1 MSQAA
6 AVRIEPARDAPAFAA
21 PARSAGPPPVLGTAA
36 GWLLY
41 LWVVL
46 ALADALPAGAF
57 TPGHRD
63 FLLLIGAVGL
73 WRYGLGIVHFVR
85 AMLFLHWVFPRARA
99 RAEALGL
106 AGIPSHAYFLVTSF
120 RIETNTTANVYRA
133 VIAEASRCGCPATLV
148 ASIVELADE
157 RLIKALWQRLAPPPQ
172 VQLRIVRIA
181 GTGKRDGLAHGFR
194 AIARTVPDDNAVVA
208 VIDGD
213 TVIRPGLIRATA
225 PFFKVFPKVG
235 ALTTN
240 EFCDVEDRPI
250 MREWHRLR
258 FAQRHLNM
266 CSMAIGQHVLTLTG
280 RMSLFRAGVV
290 TDPEFIHDVQHDE
303 LDHWRL
309 GRFQFLTGDDKSSW
323 FSLVRHGWQTYYV
336 PDVAID
342 TLEHPPTRSFFT
354 SSRMLMFRW
363 YGNSLRQNH
372 RAVKLGPGVLGWFTY
387 YVLWDQRVSMWTSL
401 LGLTA
406 ATIASFKYGG
416 AALLAYG
423 VWVGL
428 SRLYLTAL
436 LMASGHRVG
445 PMFPVLLYYNQ
456 IVGALIK
463 IRVFFHLDQQ
473 SWTRQK
479 TTLQRDYDGF
489 QRWFAPLSSEVMTA
503 SAASL
508 FLVFVFH
515 LV

>member
-1 MSQAA
+1 MNQSA
-6 AVRIEPARDAPAFAA
+6 AVRIEPRRGAVGVPALAA
-21 PARSAGPPPVLGTAA
+21 SEGPPPALGTAA

-46 ALADALPAGAF
+46 ALADALPADAF
-57 TPGHRD
+57 TPGHRN
-63 FLLLIGAVGL
+63 FLLVIGSVGL
-73 WRYGLGIVHFVR
+73 WRYGLGIVHFIR

-99 RAEALGL
+99 RAEALGT
-106 AGIPSHAYFLVTSF
+106 AGLPSHAYFLVTSF
-120 RIETNTTANVYRA
+120 RIETETTANVYRA

-172 VQLRIVRIA
+172 VQLRIVRIG

-194 AIARTVPDDNAVVA
+194 AIARTAPDDDAVVA

-225 PFFKVFPKVG
+225 PFFKVFPAIG

-240 EFCDVEDRPI
+240 EFCDVQDRPI

-266 CSMAIGQHVLTLTG
+266 CSMAIGKHVLTLTG
-280 RMSLFRAGVV
+280 RMSLFRAAVV
-290 TDPEFIHDVQHDE
+290 TDPEFISDVQDDQ

-309 GRFQFLTGDDKSSW
+309 GRFKFLTGDDKSSW
-323 FSLVRHGWQTYYV
+323 FSLVRHGWKTYYV

-342 TLEHPPTRSFFT
+342 TMEHPPTRSFFT

-372 RAVKLGPGVLGWFTY
+372 RAVKLGPGTLGGFTY

-406 ATIASFKYGG
+406 AIIASFKYGG
-416 AALLAYG
+416 LALLMYA

-436 LMASGHRVG
+436 LLASGHRVG
-445 PMFPVLLYYNQ
+445 PLFPVLLYYNQ
-456 IVGALIK
+456 ILGALIK
-463 IRVFFHLDQQ
+463 IYVFFHLDQQ

-479 TTLQRDYDGF
+479 TTLTRNLDGF
-489 QRWFAPLSSEVMTA
+489 QRWFNPWSSEVMTA

>member
-6 AVRIEPARDAPAFAA
+6 GHVAQAPPGAD
-21 PARSAGPPPVLGTAA
+21 SGPPAALGAAA

-46 ALADALPAGAF
+46 ALADALPPGVF

-63 FLLLIGAVGL
+63 FLLLIGAIGV
-73 WRYGLGIVHFVR
+73 WRYGLGLVHFVR
-85 AMLFLHWVFPRARA
+85 AMAFLHWVFPRARA
-99 RAEALGL
+99 RAEALGA
-106 AGIPSHAYFLVTSF
+106 AGLPSHAYFLVTSF
-120 RIETNTTANVYRA
+120 RIESETTANVYRA
-133 VIAEASRCGCPATLV
+133 AIAEATRCGCPATLV
-148 ASIVELADE
+148 ASIVEAADE
-157 RLIKALWQRLAPPPQ
+157 RLIRALWQRLAPPSR
-172 VQLRIVRIA
+172 VQLRIVRIP

-194 AIARTVPDDNAVVA
+194 TIARTSPDADAVVA

-225 PFFKVFPKVG
+225 PFFKVFPEVG

-240 EFCDVEDRPI
+240 EHCDVQDRPI

-266 CSMAIGQHVLTLTG
+266 CSMAIGKHVLTLTG

-290 TDPEFIHDVQHDE
+290 TDPEFINDVQHDA

-309 GRFQFLTGDDKSSW
+309 GRFRFLTGDDKSSW
-323 FSLVRHGWQTYYV
+323 YSLVRHGWQTYYV

-342 TLEHPPTRSFFT
+342 TLEHPPARSFVA

-363 YGNSLRQNH
+363 YGNSLRQNY

-401 LGLTA
+401 FGLTA

-416 AALLAYG
+416 AALLIYA

-436 LMASGHRVG
+436 LLASGHRVG
-445 PMFPVLLYYNQ
+445 PLFPVLLYYNQ

-463 IRVFFHLDQQ
+463 IYVFFHLDQQ

-479 TTLQRDYDGF
+479 TRLQRDLDGF
-489 QRWFAPLSSEVMTA
+489 QRWFNPWSSEVMTL
-503 SAASL
+503 SATSL
-508 FLVFVFH
+508 FVLFVFH

>member
-1 MSQAA
+1 META
-6 AVRIEPARDAPAFAA
+6 AVRIERAPVAARAA
-21 PARSAGPPPVLGTAA
+21 AAAQEPPWFIGTAA
-36 GWLLY
+36 GWMLY

-46 ALADALPAGAF
+46 ALAEALPRDAF
-57 TPGHRD
+57 DPHSRH
-63 FLLLIGAVGL
+63 FLLLIGGIGI
-73 WRYGLGIVHFVR
+73 WRYGLGIVHFFR
-85 AMLFLHWVFPRARA
+85 AMIFTHLVFPRARA
-99 RAEALGL
+99 AADRLGT
-106 AGIPSHAYFLVTSF
+106 AGLPPHAYFLVTSF
-120 RIETNTTANVYRA
+120 RIDAETTANVYRSA
-133 VIAEASRCGCPATLV
+133 MAEASRCGVPATLI

-157 RLIKALWQRLAPPPQ
+157 RLIKALWQRLAPPPS
-172 VQLRIVRIA
+172 VTLRIVRIP
-181 GTGKRDGLAHGFR
+181 GTGKRDGLAHGF
-194 AIARTVPDDNAVVA
+194 AEIARDAPSPEAVVA

-213 TVIRPGLIRATA
+213 TVVRPGLIRATA
-225 PFFKVFPKVG
+225 PFFKLFPTVG

-240 EFCDVEDRPI
+240 EFCDVRGRPI
-250 MREWHRLR
+250 MREWHHLR
-258 FAQRHLNM
+258 FAQRHINM
-266 CSMAIGQHVLTLTG
+266 CSMALGKHVLTLTG

-290 TDPEFIHDVQHDE
+290 VDPEFISDVQEDH

-309 GRFQFLTGDDKSSW
+309 GRFKFLTGDDKSSW
-323 FSLVRHGWQTYYV
+323 FSLVRHGWETYYV

-342 TLEHPPTRSFFT
+342 TLEHPPTQSFVT

-363 YGNSLRQNH
+363 YGNSLRQNY
-372 RAVKLGPGVLGWFTY
+372 RAVNLGPGHLGWFTY

-401 LGLTA
+401 FGLTA
-406 ATIASFKYGG
+406 AIVASFKYGG
-416 AALLAYG
+416 PALLFYF

-428 SRLYLTAL
+428 SRLYMTAL
-436 LMASGHRVG
+436 LIASGHRVG

-463 IRVFFHLDQQ
+463 IYVFFHPDQQ

-479 TTLQRDYDGF
+479 TKLARNLDGF
-489 QRWFAPLSSEVMTA
+489 QRWFNPWSSEIMTF